1 MNRILIAL
9 LVTCALTGAMVPRHR
24 RAIDKDEVNEGNQT
38 EKICAPTT
46 TCGWSFFNP
55 TTKHV
60 EQFVINTYCVCK
72 REELCLQVRDPEPA
86 TDFYIHL
93 CMPQQSEN
101 TDTPVS

>member
-9 LVTCALTGAMVPRHR
+9 LVTCALTDAMVPRHR

-46 TCGWSFFNP
+46 PCGWSFLNP

-60 EQFVINTYCVCK
+60 EQYVINTYCVC
-72 REELCLQVRDPEPA
+72 EQGQLCLFADSDVNYDVYLCKPEHSKNID
-86 TDFYIHL
+86 T
-93 CMPQQSEN
+93 
-101 TDTPVS
+101 TTPVS